1 MRDHTAVTVS
11 LPRYEVILVSFVA
24 PVSAARRHRMTGTK
38 A

>member
-1 MRDHTAVTVS
+1 MRDHAAVVVS

-24 PVSAARRHRMTGTK
+24 PVPAARRHRLSGMN